1 MATSGFARRRC
12 AGTLTGALLPSPC
25 SSTSA
30 ASSAAH
36 VLLPRYVLASAAVAR
51 SSPWARPR

>member
-12 AGTLTGALLPSPC
+12 AGTLAGALLPSPC

-30 ASSAAH
+30 ASSVAH
-36 VLLPRYVLASAAVAR
+36 VLLPRKVLASAAVAR
-51 SSPWARPR
+51 SLP

>member
-1 MATSGFARRRC
+1 MATRGLARRRC

-30 ASSAAH
+30 ASSPAH

>member
-12 AGTLTGALLPSPC
+12 AGTLAGALLPSPC
-25 SSTSA
+25 SSASA

-51 SSPWARPR
+51 SSP

>member
-12 AGTLTGALLPSPC
+12 AGTLAGALLPTPC

-30 ASSAAH
+30 ASSVAH